1 MSVEFD
7 KVVKRYGATEAVA
20 GISFTVELGTLV
32 TLLGPSGCGKTTTL
46 RMIAGLELP
55 SAGRILIA
63 GRDVT
68 DLGATQRDVSMV
80 FQSYALFPHMSVL
93 ENVCYGL
100 RRSGLGREEAAKRA
114 REGLATVG
122 LAGYDARQP
131 SELSGG
137 QQQRVA
143 VARALVLKPSVLLFD
158 EPLSNLDAR
167 LRRQMREEIREL
179 QQRLG
184 LTVVYVTHDQQE
196 AMAVSDR
203 IIVMN
208 AGRIEQ
214 QGSPRELY
222 ERPGDALPGALHGRI
237 PSSARQRAPRGRR
250 PSPRAVGRKRNR
262 DRQRDRQG
270 RRGRHRRASGGDHGR
285 DAARTRRRAARPDH
299 QGELSR
305 DAHGVFHR
313 HCGRHALC
321 HLPTSRTAAGGGAEG
336 GAGPGATWCHR
347 RRRLTALYYALG
359 RAKQRLLRTPTKCL
373 SLVLRGRAH
382 SGIQIG
388 ETKRLDDVLD
398 KLNTAIRFTSP
409 RSIPRH

>member
-1 MSVEFD
+1 MSVVFTN
-7 KVVKRYGATEAVA
+7 VVKRYGSVTAVS
-20 GISFTVELGTLV
+20 GISFAVQAGTLV

-55 SAGRILIA
+55 SEGRVEIA
-63 GRDVT
+63 GRDVST
-68 DLGATQRDVSMV
+68 LPATQRDVSMV

-93 ENVCYGL
+93 ENVAYGL
-100 RRSGLGREEAAKRA
+100 RRSRLARDEATRMARA
-114 REGLATVG
+114 GLAQVG
-122 LAGYDARQP
+122 LENYGQRQP

-214 QGSPRELY
+214 QGVPRDLY
-222 ERPGDALPGALHGRI
+222 ERPTTPFLARFMGESNPARGRVRRLDPYRVRVQLGHVQIDVENTTASDGEATIAVRPEAIVVETAPGPTDALTGTVARASYLGTHMEYSIDTEPGTLFATCPRVERPLVPGDKVALI
-237 PSSARQRAPRGRR
+237 LAPRGVIVVE
-250 PSPRAVGRKRNR
+250 S
-262 DRQRDRQG
+262 
-270 RRGRHRRASGGDHGR
+270 
-285 DAARTRRRAARPDH
+285 
-299 QGELSR
+299 
-305 DAHGVFHR
+305 
-313 HCGRHALC
+313 
-321 HLPTSRTAAGGGAEG
+321 
-336 GAGPGATWCHR
+336 
-347 RRRLTALYYALG
+347 
-359 RAKQRLLRTPTKCL
+359 
-373 SLVLRGRAH
+373 
-382 SGIQIG
+382 
-388 ETKRLDDVLD
+388 
-398 KLNTAIRFTSP
+398 
-409 RSIPRH
+409 